1 MVQVVAKALYS
12 KEQTE
17 QPEVEEGS
25 QACEMWDVA
34 EQMWFSNVVELRCL
48 TSMDLEALPP
58 FPATSS
64 ALQRQQ

>member
-12 KEQTE
+12 KEQME
-17 QPEVEEGS
+17 QPEEEEGS

-48 TSMDLEALPP
+48 TMDLDALRP
-58 FPATSS
+58 FPSTSS

>member
-12 KEQTE
+12 KEQME
-17 QPEVEEGS
+17 QPEEEGS

-34 EQMWFSNVVELRCL
+34 EQMWFLNVVELRRL
-48 TSMDLEALPP
+48 TSMDLDALHP
-58 FPATSS
+58 FPSTSS